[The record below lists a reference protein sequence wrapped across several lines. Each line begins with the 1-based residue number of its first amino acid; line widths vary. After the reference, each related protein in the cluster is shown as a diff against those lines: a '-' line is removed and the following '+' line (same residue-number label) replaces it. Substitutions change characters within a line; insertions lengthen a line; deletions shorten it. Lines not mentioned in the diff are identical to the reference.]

1 MDFVVDGL
9 LVYLYSKKIRINIQ
23 YKFTT
28 VFVVSLILNMLLVK
42 SQNKSGLFMEFDTC

>member
-9 LVYLYSKKIRINIQ
+9 LIYLYSKKIRINIQ

-28 VFVVSLILNMLLVK
+28 VFVVSLLFNMILVK
-42 SQNKSGLFMEFDTC
+42 SQNESSLFMEFDTC

>member
-9 LVYLYSKKIRINIQ
+9 LVYLCSKKIRINIQ

-28 VFVVSLILNMLLVK
+28 VFVVSLLFNMLLVK
-42 SQNKSGLFMEFDTC
+42 SQNESGLFMEFDTC